1 MLVGSDL
8 SGLESELQRIV
19 ELRHPSPHDF
29 LGIHRAGDG
38 VVVRAFRPEASG
50 IDVLPDFGGRVPMQH
65 LRDGLFEARL
75 PEQKELFGYLLEVHY
90 PDHSRYKLRDPY
102 SFLPTWGE
110 LDLYLA
116 GEGRHE
122 RLWERM
128 GAHPGHHGG
137 VSGVSFS
144 VWAPNAK
151 SVSVV
156 GDFNS
161 WDGRLHAMR
170 LMGSSGIWELFVPEI
185 GEGARYKFEIRPQ
198 GSDPPFLKA
207 DPFAFRTEIPPATA
221 SVVHR
226 LSHFRWSDAPWLG
239 ERSGRDWRREPL
251 SIYELHL
258 GSWRRMVEED
268 NRPLSYRELAKALAD
283 YVSEMGF
290 THVELMP
297 ISEHPFGGSWGYQVS
312 GYYAP
317 TARYGHPD
325 DFRFLVD
332 YLHQRGIGVI
342 IDWVPGHFPSD
353 PHALVRFDGTALY
366 EHADPRKGAHPDW
379 GTLVFNFGRH
389 EVRNFLVANALFW
402 ISEYHLDGL
411 RVDAVASMLYL
422 DYSRR
427 PGEWIPN
434 RFGGREND
442 EAISFLREL
451 NEKVRGKHPG
461 TMVIAEES
469 TAWPKVTAPPSDGG
483 LGFNFKWNMGWV
495 HDTLSYFSKDAIYRS
510 YHHYQLTF
518 GLLYAFS
525 ENFMLPLSHDEVVHG
540 KGSLYGR
547 MPGDEWQKLAN
558 LRALLAWMWAHPGKK
573 LLFMGGEL
581 GQVSEWNH
589 DRSLDWHVLED
600 PGHRGIQRL
609 VSDLNHRYRT
619 DPALFLGDSD
629 GAGFRWIQP
638 DSANANALAFVRQ
651 QPGSDHHLVCVANLS
666 ALPRLN
672 YRVGFP
678 RAGTYAEILNTD
690 AALYGGSG
698 AGNLGQVFAV
708 PKPWDGQPA
717 SAELA
722 LPALSVTWFV
732 PS

>member
-1 MLVGSDL
+1 
-8 SGLESELQRIV
+8 
-19 ELRHPSPHDF
+19 
-29 LGIHRAGDG
+29 
-38 VVVRAFRPEASG
+38 
-50 IDVLPDFGGRVPMQH
+50 
-65 LRDGLFEARL
+65 
-75 PEQKELFGYLLEVHY
+75 
-90 PDHSRYKLRDPY
+90 
-102 SFLPTWGE
+102 T
-110 LDLYLA
+110 
-116 GEGRHE
+116 
-122 RLWERM
+122 
-128 GAHPGHHGG
+128 
-137 VSGVSFS
+137 
-144 VWAPNAK
+144 
-151 SVSVV
+151 
-156 GDFNS
+156 
-161 WDGRLHAMR
+161 
-170 LMGSSGIWELFVPEI
+170 
-185 GEGARYKFEIRPQ
+185 
-198 GSDPPFLKA
+198 
-207 DPFAFRTEIPPATA
+207 
-221 SVVHR
+221 
-226 LSHFRWSDAPWLG
+226 
-239 ERSGRDWRREPL
+239 
-251 SIYELHL
+251 
-258 GSWRRMVEED
+258 
-268 NRPLSYRELAKALAD
+268 YRELAKALAD
-283 YVSEMGF
+283 YVNEMGF

-297 ISEHPFGGSWGYQVS
+297 ISEHPFGGSWGYRVS

-422 DYSRR
+422 DFSRR

-469 TAWPKVTAPPSDGG
+469 TAWPKVTAPPSEGG
-483 LGFNFKWNMGWV
+483 LGFNFKWNMGWM
-495 HDTLSYFSKDAIYRS
+495 HDTLTYFSKDPLYRS
-510 YHHYQLTF
+510 HHHQQLTF

-525 ENFMLPLSHDEVVHG
+525 ESFMLPLSHDEVVHG

-651 QPGSDHHLVCVANLS
+651 QPGLDHHLVCVANLS

-717 SAELA
+717 SAELT
-722 LPALSVTWFV
+722 LPALSVIWLV
-732 PS
+732 PSQP

>member
-156 GDFNS
+156 GDFIS
-161 WDGRLHAMR
+161 WDGRLHVMR

-226 LSHFRWSDAPWLG
+226 LSHFRWSDEHWLG
-239 ERSGRDWRREPL
+239 ERSGRDWPREPV

-258 GSWRRMVEED
+258 GSWRQMVEED
-268 NRPLSYRELAKALAD
+268 NRPLTYRELAKALAD
-283 YVSEMGF
+283 YVQEMGF

-353 PHALVRFDGTALY
+353 PHGLARFDGTALY

-389 EVRNFLVANALFW
+389 EVRNFLVANA
-402 ISEYHLDGL
+402 
-411 RVDAVASMLYL
+411 
-422 DYSRR
+422 
-427 PGEWIPN
+427 
-434 RFGGREND
+434 
-442 EAISFLREL
+442 
-451 NEKVRGKHPG
+451 
-461 TMVIAEES
+461 
-469 TAWPKVTAPPSDGG
+469 
-483 LGFNFKWNMGWV
+483 
-495 HDTLSYFSKDAIYRS
+495 
-510 YHHYQLTF
+510 
-518 GLLYAFS
+518 
-525 ENFMLPLSHDEVVHG
+525 
-540 KGSLYGR
+540 
-547 MPGDEWQKLAN
+547 
-558 LRALLAWMWAHPGKK
+558 
-573 LLFMGGEL
+573 
-581 GQVSEWNH
+581 
-589 DRSLDWHVLED
+589 
-600 PGHRGIQRL
+600 
-609 VSDLNHRYRT
+609 
-619 DPALFLGDSD
+619 
-629 GAGFRWIQP
+629 
-638 DSANANALAFVRQ
+638 
-651 QPGSDHHLVCVANLS
+651 
-666 ALPRLN
+666 
-672 YRVGFP
+672 
-678 RAGTYAEILNTD
+678 
-690 AALYGGSG
+690 
-698 AGNLGQVFAV
+698 
-708 PKPWDGQPA
+708 
-717 SAELA
+717 
-722 LPALSVTWFV
+722 
-732 PS
+732 